1 MAFGDGRETAMYRRQ
16 VDGLKLRKG
25 TEHVGSDKMRGISG
39 VTAISDLL
47 FMYINC
53 KLSRRME

>member
-1 MAFGDGRETAMYRRQ
+1 MYRRQ
-16 VDGLKLRKG
+16 VGGLKLRKG